1 MHPRRRVVLSALAAL
16 PILPVVSAGAQERQL
31 ELTPECPDNDGPTIA
46 QTEGPFFTPEAPLKR
61 DLAADV
67 PEGEPILIGGFVLD
81 TGCRPVPRTVVQ
93 VWHADARGR
102 YDNEGYRLRGHQRTD
117 ARGLWW
123 FSTIVPGLYPGR
135 TRHYHVKVQRP
146 DGSVLTTQL
155 YFPGEP
161 ANRRDGIFD
170 PRLAMRVSGAGADRL
185 GRFDFVV

>member
-1 MHPRRRVVLSALAAL
+1 MHPHRRALLAALAAWPAL
-16 PILPVVSAGAQERQL
+16 PLVGARAQEPRL
-31 ELTPECPDNDGPTIA
+31 ELTPECPDSDEPTVA
-46 QTEGPFFTPEAPLKR
+46 QTEGPFFTPGAPFKH

-81 TGCRPVPRTVVQ
+81 TRCRPVPRTAVQ
-93 VWHADARGR
+93 LWHADARGR
-102 YDNEGYRLRGHQRTD
+102 YDNEGYRLRGHQLTD

-146 DGSVLTTQL
+146 DGGVLTTQL
-155 YFPGEP
+155 YFPDEP
-161 ANRRDGIFD
+161 ANRRDRIFD
-170 PRLAMRVSGAGADRL
+170 PRLVMHVSGAGADRL